1 MVEEV
6 IQKQEQRRYDNRNR
20 KTPGTTRTIP
30 LIRTAF
36 QVTSSVTDLRQPETY
51 RFRSQI
57 NPHYN
62 KEGGDKLTNI
72 NKMSCYDLVIYTI
85 DNPLLSVYD
94 LYHNKVRCTQLKI
107 KKDEDKNECER
118 RNESSDHKEVRRA

>member
-1 MVEEV
+1 MVEE
-6 IQKQEQRRYDNRNR
+6 IAQKQKQRRYDNRNR
-20 KTPGTTRTIP
+20 KFHVE
-30 LIRTAF
+30 RTATPLMKLPIRD
-36 QVTSSVTDLRQPETY
+36 QSSLFESRQPVTH

-57 NPHYN
+57 NSHYN

-72 NKMSCYDLVIYTI
+72 DKMSCYDLVIYTI

-107 KKDEDKNECER
+107 KKG
-118 RNESSDHKEVRRA
+118 